1 MVNSDGQPI
10 GIIERDALV
19 TLIEKKAWYSRNQ
32 GNQIESNDIRS
43 ASHEELSEELLKD
56 PVANSIT

>member
-1 MVNSDGQPI
+1 VVNSDGQPI

-32 GNQIESNDIRS
+32 IENSEIRS
-43 ASHEELSEELLKD
+43 ASHD
-56 PVANSIT
+56 